1 MVRGRGLES
10 LFMGDGDGLFMG
22 WQQRDRS
29 ALCSRSRWG
38 RQGRLPYRDPHRTAK
53 RKSRIWRASS
63 TRWVPV
69 ERRTR
74 CLVWSRWWTVKWHH
88 HRPWLRQRWWSRLE
102 DWTRM
107 DVCMALMSIAT
118 RPEGF
123 WNDEGRRSDD
133 ETTAL
138 VQEWLLLI
146 RTFARTSE
154 TVAGLQSTA
163 PTTQGR
169 LLSCGFLPA
178 GPQDASR
185 SDRSRKPC
193 PRIRGNRPVCHSPV
207 AIGGVHPRELR
218 EAVVDPSPAL

>member
-1 MVRGRGLES
+1 
-10 LFMGDGDGLFMG
+10 
-22 WQQRDRS
+22 
-29 ALCSRSRWG
+29 
-38 RQGRLPYRDPHRTAK
+38 
-53 RKSRIWRASS
+53 
-63 TRWVPV
+63 
-69 ERRTR
+69 
-74 CLVWSRWWTVKWHH
+74 
-88 HRPWLRQRWWSRLE
+88 
-102 DWTRM
+102 M
-107 DVCMALMSIAT
+107 DVCMAWMSIAT
-118 RPEGF
+118 RPGGF

-154 TVAGLQSTA
+154 TVAGLQSTV

-185 SDRSRKPC
+185 SDKPRKAC

-207 AIGGVHPRELR
+207 AIGGVAWAILRWQQRRCSIGDILPNHPIQLSFR
-218 EAVVDPSPAL
+218 